1 VGQTA
6 LTGKQATSMMA
17 LPSQQVNDTQNLK
30 KKKCNPTYKIP
41 CKSYNREMYLG
52 EIG

>member
-17 LPSQQVNDTQNLK
+17 LPSQQVNDSQKLKAK
-30 KKKCNPTYKIP
+30 KKKSYYKIP
-41 CKSYNREMYLG
+41 CKSYNRELYLG
-52 EIG
+52 ETG

>member
-17 LPSQQVNDTQNLK
+17 LPSQQVNDSQSLK
-30 KKKCNPTYKIP
+30 TKRKNHTYKIP
-41 CKSYNREMYLG
+41 CKSYNRELYLEETG
-52 EIG
+52 